1 MNYPTKLANLIV
13 LVIDNKWKQ
22 IRCRLLNRICGVLR
36 NVQRMNDTTTQ
47 THTHTHTLAHRHTKR
62 KRNGEKIDDDDDDD
76 EEKSVVA

>member
-36 NVQRMNDTTTQ
+36 NVQRMTDTTTQ
-47 THTHTHTLAHRHTKR
+47 TLALALALTLLDTQSEKEMER
-62 KRNGEKIDDDDDDD
+62 K
-76 EEKSVVA
+76 